1 MFRRGDG
8 SPGGRRRRGETAP
21 RTPGNRRESAK
32 FFNRPAFL
40 TGDTEDDPDPD
51 LVAGAIKLQRAY
63 RLRQHLFRHFGHE
76 FVLDAAGESLGGS
89 IQFEAAPR
97 TAKWVTVHDKT
108 NSPRMVSFM
117 RHYWGIS
124 MPELLISVAGGAD
137 DFLLSPILK
146 KALTEGLRSL
156 CRSGGLPLILL

>member
-1 MFRRGDG
+1 MGRARRA
-8 SPGGRRRRGETAP
+8 SKFLQ
-21 RTPGNRRESAK
+21 RTPFGSSDA
-32 FFNRPAFL
+32 
-40 TGDTEDDPDPD
+40 DDEVDPD

-76 FVLDAAGESLGGS
+76 FILDSNGESLGGS

-97 TAKWVTVHDKT
+97 TAKWATVHDKT

-117 RHYWGIS
+117 RHYWGLTH
-124 MPELLISVAGGAD
+124 PELLVSVAGGAD
-137 DFLLSPILK
+137 DFLLSAGLK

-156 CRSGGLPLILL
+156 CRSAGGAFC